1 MQYGALSIRLHFY
14 QRWSDVAMCIV
25 FIEVLRTPYD
35 VDHPEKGH
43 LIDALNR
50 EMTTKE
56 NPWDI
61 EFNNEDILE
70 LENFLKLMKPM
81 MTLFTTLNSELESTI
96 HRVYPSVKVTNIF
109 IFLPAHYYMKLYII
123 QALLRSLAPFLENER
138 ESGHLFAKQI
148 EKQTKKYFA
157 FVLDSAHPDFLPVF
171 WCATFLSPIHRLVLS
186 PEQRKVATTYL
197 KGMSRLQSCQRNFTR
212 FRSAPRRPLLG
223 PSIYML

>member
-1 MQYGALSIRLHFY
+1 
-14 QRWSDVAMCIV
+14 MCIV
-25 FIEVLRTPYD
+25 FVEVLRTPYD

-50 EMTTKE
+50 EMTTKD

-61 EFNNEDILE
+61 EFNKEDIVE
-70 LENFLKLMKPM
+70 IENFLKLMKPM

-109 IFLPAHYYMKLYII
+109 NVLPAHYHMKLYII
-123 QALLRSLAPFLENER
+123 QALLRSLAPFLENEK

-157 FVLDSAHPDFLPVF
+157 FVLDPAHEDFRPVF
-171 WCATFLSPIHRLVLS
+171 WCATLLSPIHRLVLS
-186 PEQRKVATTYL
+186 HEQRKVATTYL
-197 KGMSRLQSCQRNFTR
+197 KGMSR
-212 FRSAPRRPLLG
+212 
-223 PSIYML
+223 I

>member
-1 MQYGALSIRLHFY
+1 
-14 QRWSDVAMCIV
+14 MCIV

-109 IFLPAHYYMKLYII
+109 NVLSAHCYVKLYII
-123 QALLRSLAPFLENER
+123 KALLRSLSPFLENER
-138 ESGHLFAKQI
+138 GRVDTSLRNKSRNKLRSTLLLGWTQLTRTPCPCSGEPPSSF
-148 EKQTKKYFA
+148 QTTG
-157 FVLDSAHPDFLPVF
+157 S
-171 WCATFLSPIHRLVLS
+171 VLS

-197 KGMSRLQSCQRNFTR
+197 KGI
-212 FRSAPRRPLLG
+212 
-223 PSIYML
+223 SII